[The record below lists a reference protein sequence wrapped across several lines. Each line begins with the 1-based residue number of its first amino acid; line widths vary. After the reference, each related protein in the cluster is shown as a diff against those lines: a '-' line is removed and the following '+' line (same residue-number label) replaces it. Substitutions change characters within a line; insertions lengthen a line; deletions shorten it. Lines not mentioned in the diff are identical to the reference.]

1 MCFRLSCCALSYSKR
16 SNVPKPKASKK
27 PSARALQPIASTRGA
42 RREDSDESETE
53 QTDLAI
59 VDEALLSFV
68 MTPAMGAT
76 NLLVLALSPTGDSV
90 VQDRQV
96 AEAKRIP
103 EQLAIS
109 IEQACERHAEAERR
123 AVRFKAAWMRNDK
136 TLATYAWETGS
147 SQRQQV
153 DLDGSALSFLQQQQ
167 LFAQAQHKLHL
178 EGFEMV
184 QEGWAKLLQLQNK
197 RIEALERDNQELRDR
212 LRKMDDVSSDLA
224 MEQIRLE
231 TEQRGRTADL
241 LEKRLLPIA
250 QAFAMKQLESSAAPA
265 TNSKHE
271 HSDQEKPSA

>member
-1 MCFRLSCCALSYSKR
+1 MSK
-16 SNVPKPKASKK
+16 PKPKPSKK

-42 RREDSDESETE
+42 RRDEPDESEPDLTE
-53 QTDLAI
+53 L

-68 MTPAMGAT
+68 MTPALGST
-76 NLLVLALSPTGDSV
+76 NLLVLALSPTGDAV
-90 VQDRQV
+90 IQDRQV
-96 AEAKRIP
+96 AEARRIP

-123 AVRFKAAWMRNDK
+123 ACRFKAAWMRGDK
-136 TLATYAWETGS
+136 TLATYAWECGS

-197 RIEALERDNQELRDR
+197 RIEALERDNAELRDR
-212 LRKMDDVSSDLA
+212 LRKLDDVGSELA
-224 MEQIRLE
+224 IEQMRVE

-241 LEKRLLPIA
+241 LEKRVLPIV
-250 QAFAMKQLESSAAPA
+250 QAFAVKQLQTDSATP
-265 TNSKHE
+265 THGGKHE
-271 HSDQEKPSA
+271 QSDNENASA